1 MGVSPTIEHT
11 GGRRAWPGDS
21 PLIHLDCARM
31 RALGWAPKLTIEQSI
46 IVTLDWLEA
55 NAYAMSERAGLR

>member
-1 MGVSPTIEHT
+1 
-11 GGRRAWPGDS
+11 
-21 PLIHLDCARM
+21 M